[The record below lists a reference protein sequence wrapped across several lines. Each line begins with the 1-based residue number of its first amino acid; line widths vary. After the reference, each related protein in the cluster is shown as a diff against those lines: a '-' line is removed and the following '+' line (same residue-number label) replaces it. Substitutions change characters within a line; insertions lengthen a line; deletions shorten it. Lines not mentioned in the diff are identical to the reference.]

1 MASFEKIVH
10 HSAVFEKIFFRKQQN
25 ASQNKWPGRRNRRGP
40 GLCSDR
46 FSFCN
51 PNAIH
56 CKYKKISIF
65 YLSRKRQSGKGMRK
79 IVKQPKAEPFRGKLF
94 AFAHRLY
101 SSAASFELNSVCA
114 PALPSPFP
122 AGHAH
127 LCIFLTAAAA
137 SPTENQTGSPF
148 LFQNRFFPHPPWPS
162 PDIRPEPFRL
172 C

>member
-25 ASQNKWPGRRNRRGP
+25 TSQNKRPGRRNRRGP
-40 GLCSDR
+40 GLCSNR

-65 YLSRKRQSGKGMRK
+65 CGRHKRKKGVRK
-79 IVKQPKAEPFRGKLF
+79 IVKESEPFRAGSLPLRIVFVLLPRLF
-94 AFAHRLY
+94 A
-101 SSAASFELNSVCA
+101 LNSVCA
-114 PALPSPFP
+114 PALPRPFP
-122 AGHAH
+122 VGHAH

-137 SPTENQTGSPF
+137 SPTASQTGSPF

-162 PDIRPEPFRL
+162 PDILPKPFRL

>member
-56 CKYKKISIF
+56 CKYKKISN
-65 YLSRKRQSGKGMRK
+65 
-79 IVKQPKAEPFRGKLF
+79 FRGKDTAEKGCEKSSNNQKRNLF
-94 AFAHRLY
+94 GAGSSPLRIAFILLPRL
-101 SSAASFELNSVCA
+101 FERNAVCA

-122 AGHAH
+122 AGQAR

-162 PDIRPEPFRL
+162 LDIRPEPFLL